1 LIVPL
6 DLKIVSQLTVA
17 FAPSS
22 YVRVTPSAYAGTPL
36 GMGFGKTRFASPTD
50 SFKILYIAKDVI
62 TGVAETIIR
71 DRFEGKANRQLIES
85 EVATWGVTEISAE
98 PLNLLDL
105 RTTGL
110 LRLGISTD
118 IARAKNQDEARQ
130 FSQIVYDETDLQ
142 GILYRSRLTGEDC
155 VAVYDRA
162 VTGKLTAGPVVD
174 LLTIAALVPGLSDLN
189 IQLIKS

>member
-1 LIVPL
+1 MPL

-22 YVRVTPSAYAGTPL
+22 YVRVTPAAHTATPL

-71 DRFEGKANRQLIES
+71 DRFEGKAARRLIES
-85 EVATWGVTEISAE
+85 EVGTWSVTEVSAK

-130 FSQIVYDETDLQ
+130 FSQIVHDETDLE

-174 LLTIAALVPGLSDLN
+174 LLTIAALVSGLSGLN

>member
-6 DLKIVSQLTVA
+6 NLRSVSQLTVA

-22 YVRVTPSAYAGTPL
+22 YVRVTPSAHAATPL
-36 GMGFGKTRFASPTD
+36 GMSFGKTRFASPTD
-50 SFKILYIAKDVI
+50 FFKILYIAKDVV

-71 DRFEGKANRQLIES
+71 DRFEGKAARQLIES
-85 EVATWGVTEISAE
+85 EVGTWGVTEISAK

-130 FSQIVYDETDLQ
+130 FSQIVYDETDLE

-174 LLTIAALVPGLSDLN
+174 LLTIAALVSGLSDLN

>member
-1 LIVPL
+1 MPL

-22 YVRVTPSAYAGTPL
+22 YVRVTPAAHAATPL

-71 DRFEGKANRQLIES
+71 DRFEGKAARRLIES
-85 EVATWGVTEISAE
+85 EVGTWSVTEVSAK

-110 LRLGISTD
+110 LRRHIHG
-118 IARAKNQDEARQ
+118 
-130 FSQIVYDETDLQ
+130 
-142 GILYRSRLTGEDC
+142 YRPS
-155 VAVYDRA
+155 
-162 VTGKLTAGPVVD
+162 KK
-174 LLTIAALVPGLSDLN
+174 PG
-189 IQLIKS
+189 